1 MKSGI
6 EQNILLLLFIST
18 SNITL
23 SSLKSVQLQT
33 SFLLFNPLSF
43 SKLEILTLKKVNDLW
58 KNLEFAYIKG
68 YLLSVKCFDF

>member
-33 SFLLFNPLSF
+33 FFLLFNPLSF
-43 SKLEILTLKKVNDLW
+43 SKLEILTLKKKMTFEGIL
-58 KNLEFAYIKG
+58 NLPI
-68 YLLSVKCFDF
+68 